1 MQASRETSKR
11 AFDILE
17 NSHDNR
23 EKLQAMELFKD
34 THIVKLGLLSNA
46 TLDSALNYI
55 RNKQQGECSKGRYR
69 TQLQRL
75 QQTKPSSDNA
85 HLNHSIPLIFYTY
98 KLYSCFDLIH

>member
-69 TQLQRL
+69 PYYNNYN
-75 QQTKPSSDNA
+75 KPS
-85 HLNHSIPLIFYTY
+85 LLLIMPT
-98 KLYSCFDLIH
+98 LITVYR